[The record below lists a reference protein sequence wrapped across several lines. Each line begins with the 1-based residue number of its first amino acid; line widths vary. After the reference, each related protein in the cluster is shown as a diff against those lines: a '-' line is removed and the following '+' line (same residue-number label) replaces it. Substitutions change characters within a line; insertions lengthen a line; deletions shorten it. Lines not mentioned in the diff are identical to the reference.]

1 MQGVNGMISRADAHK
16 LSMFDCENRTVDE
29 LLKGIEKYIYQ
40 YATQKKIR
48 LLYAVDG
55 TKYTPQTLKKAIKQ
69 LRKLKYKVKVVRK
82 KDNGINTPRI
92 TEILIKWW

>member
-1 MQGVNGMISRADAHK
+1 MISRADAHK

-29 LLKGIEKYIYQ
+29 LLQGIEKYIYQ

-55 TKYTPQTLKKAIKQ
+55 TKYTPETLKKAIKQ

-92 TEILIKWW
+92 TEIMIKWW

>member
-1 MQGVNGMISRADAHK
+1 MISRADAHK
-16 LSMFDCENRTVDE
+16 LSMFDCENRTADE
-29 LLKGIEKYIYQ
+29 LLQGIEKYIYQ